1 MSAKQPISSS
11 AQAMKS
17 SFAMIA
23 IPIIFVVSV
32 LIYIFVLGST
42 ANFEG
47 GDPVKGHPLNTFGT
61 IHKGGFIVPFLM
73 TCLLTVIVV
82 TIERFI
88 SLGKAS
94 GKGNVADFVVKI
106 RSLVKNGEIEKGIK
120 DLAIKARDGK
130 LTIEDM
136 TGGTFTIRSLV
147 KNGENEK
154 GIKECDAQAGVV
166 ANVTKAGLLK
176 YIEMG
181 KNNELDNEKKELGIS
196 KDIEEATQLEMPMLE
211 KNLSILATLASIS
224 TLLGLVGTVLG
235 MIRAF
240 GALATTG
247 TPDTAALA
255 TGISEALINTAFGIF
270 ASMLAIIFY
279 NYFTSKIDSLTYG
292 IDEAGFS
299 IVQSFASKNH

>member
-120 DLAIKARDGK
+120 
-130 LTIEDM
+130 
-136 TGGTFTIRSLV
+136 
-147 KNGENEK
+147 
-154 GIKECDAQAGVV
+154 ECDAQAGVV

-224 TLLGLVGTVLG
+224 TLLGVLG

>member
-1 MSAKQPISSS
+1 MTAKQPISSS

-23 IPIIFVVSV
+23 IPIILVVSI
-32 LIYIFVLGST
+32 LIYMFILGSSS
-42 ANFEG
+42 NFEG
-47 GDPVKGHPLNTFGT
+47 GDPIKGHPLNYFGT
-61 IHKGGFIVPFLM
+61 IHKGGFIVPILI

-88 SLGKAS
+88 SLAKAS
-94 GKGNVADFVVKI
+94 GKGNVADFVIKI
-106 RSLVKNGEIEKGIK
+106 RTLIKGGDINK
-120 DLAIKARDGK
+120 AI
-130 LTIEDM
+130 
-136 TGGTFTIRSLV
+136 
-147 KNGENEK
+147 N
-154 GIKECDAQAGVV
+154 ECDAQAGVV

-176 YIEMG
+176 YVEME
-181 KNNELDNEKKELGIS
+181 KNQTLDNEKKELGIA

-211 KNLSILATLASIS
+211 KNLSILATLASVS

-247 TPDTAALA
+247 TPDTSALA

-270 ASMLAIIFY
+270 SSMLAIIFY

-299 IVQSFASKNH
+299 IVQSFTSKNH

>member
-1 MSAKQPISSS
+1 
-11 AQAMKS
+11 
-17 SFAMIA
+17 
-23 IPIIFVVSV
+23 
-32 LIYIFVLGST
+32 
-42 ANFEG
+42 
-47 GDPVKGHPLNTFGT
+47 
-61 IHKGGFIVPFLM
+61 
-73 TCLLTVIVV
+73 
-82 TIERFI
+82 
-88 SLGKAS
+88 
-94 GKGNVADFVVKI
+94 
-106 RSLVKNGEIEKGIK
+106 
-120 DLAIKARDGK
+120 
-130 LTIEDM
+130 
-136 TGGTFTIRSLV
+136 
-147 KNGENEK
+147 
-154 GIKECDAQAGVV
+154 
-166 ANVTKAGLLK
+166 
-176 YIEMG
+176 
-181 KNNELDNEKKELGIS
+181 
-196 KDIEEATQLEMPMLE
+196 MPMLE

>member
-106 RSLVKNGEIEKGIK
+106 RSLVKNGEI
-120 DLAIKARDGK
+120 
-130 LTIEDM
+130 
-136 TGGTFTIRSLV
+136 
-147 KNGENEK
+147 EK